1 MLTISSAGRCEHIY
15 LRLPAFS
22 NDKRSVFNK
31 PYKYIY
37 VYLMNIFL
45 SRVSAF
51 EGDTKNLN
59 ELYPATSSFVLTRL
73 GLTLKLS
80 EIFGFNRKFKK

>member
-1 MLTISSAGRCEHIY
+1 
-15 LRLPAFS
+15 
-22 NDKRSVFNK
+22 
-31 PYKYIY
+31 
-37 VYLMNIFL
+37 MNIFL